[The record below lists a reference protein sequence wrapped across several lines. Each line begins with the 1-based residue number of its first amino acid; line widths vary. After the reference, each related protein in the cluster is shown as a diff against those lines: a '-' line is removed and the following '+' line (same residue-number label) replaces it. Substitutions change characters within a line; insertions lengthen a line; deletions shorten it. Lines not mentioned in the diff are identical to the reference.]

1 MMSNLQYLSPV
12 ERFFMILM
20 AAPGNQTKGYEPV
33 KGKTWLQKEMFFV
46 SKNVNEL
53 EELTGFEDYRFGA
66 YSEVVDDVLDQFVTD
81 RYVEIDGGKIQLT
94 DKGTVLAQSLWNSAK
109 KEERNAVQEIKALLI
124 DMTND
129 ELLGFSY
136 SAYPSMKKYSDF
148 TKVFEKQKVRI
159 AIALLK
165 KGKVSAEK
173 AAEIADLPLP
183 RFLAEANKS

>member
-1 MMSNLQYLSPV
+1 MSNLQYLSPV

-20 AAPGNQTKGYEPV
+20 AAPGNQAKGHEPL

-46 SKNVNEL
+46 SRNVEEL

-81 RYVEIDGGKIQLT
+81 RYVAIEGGKIHLT
-94 DKGTVLAQSLWNSAK
+94 DKGAALALSLWNSAK
-109 KEERNAVQEIKALLI
+109 KEERGAVQEIKALLN

-136 SAYPSMKKYSDF
+136 SAYPGMKKYSDF
-148 TKVFEKQKVRI
+148 TKVFEREKVRI

-165 KGKVSAEK
+165 KGKVSTEK
-173 AAEIADLPLP
+173 AAEIADMPLA
-183 RFLAEANKS
+183 RFLTEANKS